1 MVKGCDFF
9 KIEMLCQPRRLLFD
23 RLEMKR
29 ERDSMT
35 IEVRVVID
43 QDLN

>member
-1 MVKGCDFF
+1 MLCQ
-9 KIEMLCQPRRLLFD
+9 MLCQPRGLLCD

-29 ERDSMT
+29 ERNSMT